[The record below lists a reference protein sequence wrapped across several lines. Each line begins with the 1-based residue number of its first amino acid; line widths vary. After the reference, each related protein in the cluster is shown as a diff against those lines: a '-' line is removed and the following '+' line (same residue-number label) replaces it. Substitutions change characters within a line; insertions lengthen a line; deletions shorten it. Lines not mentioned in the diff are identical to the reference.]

1 MITKYGI
8 CKECGNHDIWLDGLC
23 VTHHKQYA
31 TELRKEL
38 AGSTET
44 DQAFDDAKKSI
55 QILCDILLLKEQ
67 NKSSLHKTTIGAA
80 GNTLINGVESMR
92 EFDK

>member
-1 MITKYGI
+1 MRVESGI
-8 CKECGNHDIWLDGLC
+8 CETCGNSGMCINGLC
-23 VTHHKQYA
+23 LKHHQQKSS
-31 TELRKEL
+31 ELVREL

-44 DQAFDDAKKSI
+44 DQAFNDAKKSI